1 MVINEDCMLEFFGI
15 YFCVLFFCLDLIAY
29 LSFLSYWPFKTS
41 RDIFSHMQLY
51 CYFINKKQRIM
62 QHQGAPNNNCIFTVF
77 IFDVCWSKTSFSEKK
92 KSKFSLL
99 LLRSRVFS
107 LVTKFCL
114 HIQSVPYESEVL
126 EKRKV
131 QPLPSKKANSW
142 FMRVHHNLGYNKIK
156 P

>member
-15 YFCVLFFCLDLIAY
+15 YFCVLFFCLDLIA

-62 QHQGAPNNNCIFTVF
+62 LHQGAPNNNCIFTVF

-92 KSKFSLL
+92 KIKIFFVTAAFKSILTSYKVLFAYSVSTIWI
-99 LLRSRVFS
+99 RSAWN
-107 LVTKFCL
+107 K
-114 HIQSVPYESEVL
+114 
-126 EKRKV
+126 KV

-142 FMRVHHNLGYNKIK
+142 FMRVHHNLRYNKIK